1 MNYGHYTTANAL
13 INIIQSEQLWATNIK
28 FLNDEQ
34 EFLHAITLAKE
45 IIEKSTENAGK
56 IKANRSAYDEFIKNI
71 KKSLENLD
79 TYHAGNIFTCSFS
92 EEKDLLSQWRGYC
105 PNNQG
110 YCIHFDLDGL
120 LKAAKEKYIDCDIF
134 PCVYDITE
142 KKKRISTVLNT
153 YWQEYLKVTDAKQ
166 REGIVQNLTFEI
178 EQLASYFKHPSFA
191 EEKERRIVIRMLW
204 EIEEHAKFRAGPM
217 SIIPY
222 IEVPAPKSLIK
233 EIGIGPTRDQSLAKR
248 GLAALI
254 DFKFGRFASIGDVNI
269 SESKIPYR
277 L

>member
-1 MNYGHYTTANAL
+1 MHYGHYTTANAL

-45 IIEKSTENAGK
+45 IIEKSTENAEK
-56 IKANRSAYDEFIKNI
+56 IKANRSTYDEFIKNI
-71 KKSLENLD
+71 TKSLENLD
-79 TYHAGNIFTCSFS
+79 RHHAENIFTCSFS

-120 LKAAKEKYIDCDIF
+120 LKAAKEKFLSCNIF

-142 KKKRISTVLNT
+142 KKKRISTALNNN
-153 YWQEYLKVTDAKQ
+153 WQEYLKATDTKK
-166 REGIVQNLTFEI
+166 REGIIRSLAFEI

-191 EEKERRIVIRMLW
+191 EEKERRLVISMAW
-204 EIEEHAKFRAGPM
+204 DIEEHAKFRAGPM

-233 EIGIGPTRDQSLAKR
+233 EIGIGPTRDQSLARR

-254 DFKFGRFASIGDVNI
+254 DFKFGPLASFGDVNI

>member
-1 MNYGHYTTANAL
+1 MHYGHYTTANAL
-13 INIIQSEQLWATNIK
+13 ISIVQSEQLWATNIK

-45 IIEKSTENAGK
+45 VINKSTENAEK
-56 IKANRSAYDEFIKNI
+56 IKANRSAYDDFIKEVT
-71 KKSLENLD
+71 KALENLD
-79 TYHAGNIFTCSFS
+79 TYHAENIFTCSFS

-105 PNNQG
+105 PSNQG

-120 LKAAKEKYIDCDIF
+120 LKAAKEKFISCGIF
-134 PCVYDITE
+134 PCVYDNAE
-142 KKKRISTVLNT
+142 KKKRISAALNKH
-153 YWQEYLKVTDAKQ
+153 WQEYIKLTDPKK
-166 REGIVQNLTFEI
+166 REQAVQNLTFEI

-191 EEKERRIVIRMLW
+191 EEKEHRLVIRMAW
-204 EIEEHAKFRAGPM
+204 DIEEHAKFRAGPM

-222 IEVPAPKSLIK
+222 IEVPAPKALIK

-254 DFKFGRFASIGDVNI
+254 DFKFGPLASFGDVKI